1 MGNKNLHI
9 IFDIFIKKYNKK
21 FKLIWNGDY
30 FDDNKIITLFDLDKK
45 TVKSQI
51 EILGAQ
57 LIADIDKEYV
67 DYFNNNYSIEDY
79 KSLFDT
85 YYYKDPRSK
94 HDNVLEDIVISYN
107 CQVGYDK
114 IANSFFSEFV
124 TWYWYDNDIDFLEDE
139 LDHSYNEKK
148 QNIIRR
154 ILNLDNEEKIREELE
169 REDVVILENKKRGG
183 FYYFY
188 DNQTL
193 FCY

>member
-57 LIADIDKEYV
+57 LIVDIDKEYV

-85 YYYKDPRSK
+85 YYYIDPRSK

-148 QNIIRR
+148 T
-154 ILNLDNEEKIREELE
+154 KHH
-169 REDVVILENKKRGG
+169 
-183 FYYFY
+183 
-188 DNQTL
+188 
-193 FCY
+193 